1 MNHATCSIWRC
12 LACSAVLCLLTA
24 SAWHPCEL
32 LTLARDSVT
41 QVDVLPNISGFPWLS
56 YYSSEW
62 YWPVI
67 TTELFLSRSQTAR
80 LSSLRFPSN
89 PRLCVAGFKGIKPTK
104 STDLAAF
111 STVLCTNWTST
122 ALNLLKTV
130 RPVCTEV
137 LFSRTVRPRCRGEV
151 WMCVLPARVSGFCE
165 HGNEP
170 SGQIQDG
177 EFN

>member
-1 MNHATCSIWRC
+1 MNHATCSIWHC
-12 LACSAVLCLLTA
+12 LASSAVLCLLTA

-32 LTLARDSVT
+32 LPLARDSVT
-41 QVDVLPNISGFPWLS
+41 QADVPPNISGFPWFS

-67 TTELFLSRSQTAR
+67 TTELFLSHNQTAR
-80 LSSLRFPSN
+80 LSSLRFPSD
-89 PRLCVAGFKGIKPTK
+89 PELCVAGFKGIKPTK

-111 STVLCTNWTST
+111 SAVSCTNLTPT

-130 RPVCTEV
+130 RPICTEV
-137 LFSRTVRPRCRGEV
+137 LFSRTLRRRRGEV
-151 WMCVLPARVSGFCE
+151 WMCVLLSHVSCFCE

-170 SGQIQDG
+170 SGRIQDG
-177 EFN
+177 EID